1 MLKTS
6 QVQSQQQ
13 KLSPQAIQAQ
23 LLLAIPTMQLDQE
36 IKKQLEENP
45 LLEDEKDVETEP
57 EKKTEEDAY
66 GDEQYQMNDSYSYN
80 EPRSSYTNDN
90 SEERTEYL
98 LNKNAR
104 LKESPIEQLHK
115 IGLEPEETLI
125 GEEILGSVEDDGYL
139 RIELQEIA
147 DDIKERFGTDVSTE
161 DIEKVLKI
169 VQKLDPIGIA
179 SRNLQEC
186 LSIQLDELD
195 INDEDRVLCL
205 RMINDYFDEFAH
217 KHFEKLAKL
226 LDVSLEK
233 INELFEIIQR
243 LNPVPGKQDT
253 AADYVYPDF
262 HVTNI
267 DGKITAELNDESR
280 PRVRLS
286 KKYMEML
293 GSKETEGEAKDFLK
307 SKLDSAKWF
316 INAIQ
321 SRRDTMMKVMNAI
334 LERQMQF
341 FETRGEVL
349 KPMFEKDIA
358 EDISMDISTVSR
370 VVRGKYVQTD
380 FGIFELKYF
389 FSAALHNDD
398 GEDVSNKMVKEKL
411 KELID
416 KEDKAKPLSDDKIT
430 ELMSSEGFNIARRT
444 VSKYREQLRIPKAT
458 LRRKIVL

>member
-36 IKKQLEENP
+36 IKKQLEDNP

-57 EKKTEEDAY
+57 EKKKEEDAY
-66 GDEQYQMNDSYSYN
+66 GDEQYQMNDNYHYN
-80 EPRSSYTNDN
+80 EPRSSYSNEN

-104 LKESPIEQLHK
+104 VKESPIEQLHK

-139 RIELQEIA
+139 RMELQEIA
-147 DDIKERFGTDVSTE
+147 DDIKERFGNDISTE
-161 DIEKVLKI
+161 NIEKVLKI

-233 INELFEIIQR
+233 VNELFEIIQR

-293 GSKETEGEAKDFLK
+293 SSKETEGEAKDFLK

-341 FETRGEVL
+341 FETRGEML

-430 ELMSSEGFNIARRT
+430 ELMSGEGFTIARRT